1 MDSWLDAC
9 MHDCMDEWMHG
20 SIYKTY
26 VCFVCLN
33 EGKVKVGKKWKYL
46 KRTTAHE
53 LAFLWEK

>member
-1 MDSWLDAC
+1 
-9 MHDCMDEWMHG
+9 MHDCVDEWMHG